1 MTDVPASE
9 ILDKI
14 YPILD
19 DPSKEYEETGAGKEV
34 SGLYGS
40 EAMQRAL
47 SIDFDGVLH
56 SYTSGWQGHDTI
68 PDPPVSGAVEACERL
83 HEAGWKL
90 YVHTSRSHLKPVQ
103 EWLAAYGFPPM
114 VLTRIKP
121 IAIAY
126 IDDRGVRFTD
136 WESVR
141 KLFV

>member
-1 MTDVPASE
+1 MSART
-9 ILDKI
+9 LDES

-19 DPSKEYEETGAGKEV
+19 DLSEEYGEISAGRMA

-56 SYTSGWQGHDTI
+56 SYISGWRGHDII
-68 PDPPVSGAVEACERL
+68 PDPPVPGAVDACKRF

-90 YVHTSRSHLKPVQ
+90 YVHTSRSHLEPVQ
-103 EWLAAYGFPPM
+103 KWLAVHGFPPM
-114 VLTRIKP
+114 ALTRIKP

-126 IDDRGVRFTD
+126 IDDRAVRFTD
-136 WESVR
+136 WDSVR
-141 KLFV
+141 KLFC

>member
-1 MTDVPASE
+1 MRH
-9 ILDKI
+9 LDLD

-19 DPSKEYEETGAGKEV
+19 DPQAAYEESGAGKDV
-34 SGLYGS
+34 LGLYGS

-56 SYTSGWQGHDTI
+56 SYTSGWQGHEKVA
-68 PDPPVSGAVEACERL
+68 DPPVPGARDACWRL

-90 YVHTSRSHLKPVQ
+90 YVHTSRSKLEPVQ
-103 EWLAAYGFPPM
+103 KWLAEHRFPPM
-114 VLTRIKP
+114 SLTRIKP

-126 IDDRGVRFTD
+126 IDDRAVRFTD